1 MGFETYQSSF
11 GPRAFVADA
20 LVLPSML
27 VEAASFAA
35 NTLDAYVAF
44 AAPFVVAFDAVEPFE
59 VALAEKPGDLKHS

>member
-1 MGFETYQSSF
+1 
-11 GPRAFVADA
+11 
-20 LVLPSML
+20 ML

-44 AAPFVVAFDAVEPFE
+44 AAPFVVAFDAGEPFE